1 MSAETN
7 SSIKWIMG
15 LIGSAVVVFSGACYT
30 QVLLKLNEHSEIL
43 AQRGERIAHLESQT
57 NGTERRQNELKAA
70 LDKIEV
76 KLDTL
81 IDKVNNKKL

>member
-1 MSAETN
+1 
-7 SSIKWIMG
+7 MG

-57 NGTERRQNELKAA
+57 NGTEQRQAELRAA
-70 LDKIEV
+70 LDKIEA
-76 KLDTL
+76 KLDVV
-81 IDKVNNKKL
+81 IEKVNRK